1 MTSFP
6 VTCPEVDIKD
16 VQHCVFAEDYVGTQA
31 AASFAMTPRHVVIL
45 ANLHRKAAQGHVSV
59 GSAMQ
64 SAILSKTPLIAWELA
79 VNLPGLIELRP
90 AVLYIQNF
98 LESHY
103 IGVKFSD
110 HGCDAL
116 RTDTPVESST
126 FMDVVGC
133 HANAGSHC

>member
-1 MTSFP
+1 MTPFR
-6 VTCPEVDIKD
+6 VTCPQMDIKD

-31 AASFAMTPRHVVIL
+31 APSFAMTPRHVVIL
-45 ANLHRKAAQGHVSV
+45 ADLHRKAAQRHVSV

-64 SAILSKTPLIAWELA
+64 PAILSKTPLIACEFA
-79 VNLPGLIELRP
+79 VNLSGLIEFRP

-98 LESHY
+98 LECHY

-116 RTDTPVESST
+116 RTSTPVKPPT
-126 FMDVVGC
+126 
-133 HANAGSHC
+133 